1 MAGKIVADT
10 FEGTDSTETVSG
22 ASVTLPTSVGS
33 KYVVNG
39 TLKAWASTVD
49 STGTTISNSLNVSS
63 KTDESAAGEF
73 HYTLINAAQE
83 EMDASAFS
91 GMGHGGARVVRCGSN
106 DTTTSVFDLRIHT
119 TSTGS
124 GIDSPHGWMWAGEL
138 A

>member
-10 FEGTDSTETVSG
+10 FEGTSSTETVSG
-22 ASVTLPTSVGS
+22 VSVTIPTSVAS

-63 KTDESAAGEF
+63 KTDESNTGEF
-73 HYTLINAAQE
+73 NYTLINAAVE
-83 EMDASAFS
+83 EIDASALA
-91 GMGHGGARVVRCGSN
+91 GMAGGADRSVRVGTTA
-106 DTTTSVFDLRIHT
+106 TTTSLLDIRVHN
-119 TSTGS
+119 TSGNGVNATHS
-124 GIDSPHGWMWAGEL
+124 WMWAGEL